1 MHLAV
6 VEPLAIRDHLPPAA
20 GSAWQHLVFA
30 QDPNGVIVCWS
41 RGVEEIL
48 GYREA
53 DFVGRHISTIFTP
66 DDVADG
72 VVEDEMLEAAALGR
86 TESTRCLVTSDGT
99 CLRVTSMLTSLNG
112 RDGALRGFVRVLVNN
127 APICSE
133 QIELLAPH
141 SPQASPAA
149 AQSPCR
155 SVRRAKLAE
164 DEFLS
169 MFAHELR
176 NPLNAILGWVKLL
189 KEHQLDE
196 QRAAHALTIIESNA
210 VAQSRLIEDVF
221 DLARIRS
228 GNLRLDSRPM
238 SLAAAVRDS
247 VDSMRPAALAKQIA
261 LETNFPEE
269 SIIIMGDWGRIEQI
283 VSNVL
288 SNAVKF
294 TQAGGHVLVT
304 LEKTEAGACIT
315 VADNGPGIPLSLFP
329 HLFERYAQA
338 DKRSTRGR
346 SGLGL
351 GLPLVHE
358 LVKQHGGSVTA
369 ESAGEGLGATFVI
382 LLPLA
387 QTDQP

>member
-1 MHLAV
+1 M
-6 VEPLAIRDHLPPAA
+6 EPFAIRDHLPPAT
-20 GSAWQHLVFA
+20 GVAWEHLVFA

-86 TESTRCLVTSDGT
+86 TESTRCLVTSDGS
-99 CLRVTSMLTSLNG
+99 CLRVTSMLTPLNG
-112 RDGALRGFVRVLVNN
+112 RDGGLRGFVRVLVNN

-133 QIELLAPH
+133 QDELLTPQV
-141 SPQASPAA
+141 PQASPAA
-149 AQSPCR
+149 SPSPCR
-155 SVRRAKLAE
+155 MVRRAKLAE

-176 NPLNAILGWVKLL
+176 NPLSAILGWVKLL
-189 KEHQLDE
+189 KEHRLDE
-196 QRAAHALTIIESNA
+196 QRAAHALTIIEANA
-210 VAQSRLIEDVF
+210 EAQSRLIEDVF

-228 GNLRLDSRPM
+228 GNLRLDARPM
-238 SLAAAVRDS
+238 ALDAAVRES
-247 VDSMRPAALAKQIA
+247 VDSMRPAALAKQIS
-261 LETNFPEE
+261 LETKFPEE
-269 SIIIMGDWGRIEQI
+269 PITILGDWGRIEQI
-283 VSNVL
+283 VTNIL

-294 TQAGGHVLVT
+294 TQAGGHILVT
-304 LEKTEAGACIT
+304 LEKVEAGARVT
-315 VADNGPGIPLSLFP
+315 VADNGPGISPSLFP

-338 DKRSTRGR
+338 DKRSTRGK

-369 ESAGEGLGATFVI
+369 ESAREGLGATFVI

-387 QTDQP
+387 EPHSA

>member
-1 MHLAV
+1 
-6 VEPLAIRDHLPPAA
+6 
-20 GSAWQHLVFA
+20 
-30 QDPNGVIVCWS
+30 
-41 RGVEEIL
+41 
-48 GYREA
+48 
-53 DFVGRHISTIFTP
+53 
-66 DDVADG
+66 
-72 VVEDEMLEAAALGR
+72 
-86 TESTRCLVTSDGT
+86 
-99 CLRVTSMLTSLNG
+99 MLTPLNG
-112 RDGALRGFVRVLVNN
+112 RDGGLRGFVRVLVNN

-133 QIELLAPH
+133 QDELLTPH
-141 SPQASPAA
+141 TPQASPAV
-149 AQSPCR
+149 AQTPCR

-189 KEHQLDE
+189 KNHQLDE
-196 QRAAHALTIIESNA
+196 QRAAHALTIIEA
-210 VAQSRLIEDVF
+210 TAEAQSRLIEDVF

-228 GNLRLDSRPM
+228 GNLRLDARPM
-238 SLAAAVRDS
+238 SLAAAVRES
-247 VDSMRPAALAKQIA
+247 VDSMRPAALAKQIS
-261 LETNFPEE
+261 LETKFPEE

-283 VSNVL
+283 VTNVL

-294 TQAGGHVLVT
+294 TQAGGHILVT
-304 LEKTEAGACIT
+304 LEKVEAGARVT
-315 VADNGPGIPLSLFP
+315 VADNGPGISPSLFP

-338 DKRSTRGR
+338 DKRSTRGK

-369 ESAGEGLGATFVI
+369 ESAREGLGATFVI

-387 QTDQP
+387 EPHSA